1 MRQRIRRLEEKC
13 ESFQKERIPLQ
24 ELLEEIRRISQLEGL
39 TQPLDDYRQWLSD
52 LQKIPGKEAE
62 KTRLLDA
69 MQKLREESVLVW
81 EQQKQE
87 IQKKQE
93 EKKAE
98 IETVQKVIWNHQENG
113 KKFQNQQLDL
123 NEQLTQKEREFQQQD
138 QEKYESE
145 FQQYLEGRQSRNY
158 EYLMRERMKKKQPL
172 EEEQEKVY
180 EKLVEARSEYLR
192 KYPNR
197 GYSTTIRDNKVY
209 EKQLSNLQCDNLEK
223 YKEEAKEQAKFA
235 VEHFKEDFVYKI
247 RYAIREAYQRKDE
260 LNRIISRLDFGQRG
274 ISEKRRTES
283 DHQPSGFRKGQ
294 VSVCHHEKQRA
305 RWKILSYVH
314 G

>member
-13 ESFQKERIPLQ
+13 ENLQKERIPLQ
-24 ELLEEIRRISQLEGL
+24 ELLEEIRRISQLEAL
-39 TQPLDDYRQWLSD
+39 SQPLDDYRQWLSD
-52 LQKIPGKEAE
+52 LQRIPEKEAE
-62 KTRLLDA
+62 KAKLLDV

-93 EKKAE
+93 DKKAE
-98 IETVQKVIWNHQENG
+98 IETVQKMIWKHQENG
-113 KKFQNQQLDL
+113 ERFRNQQVDL
-123 NEQLTQKEREFQQQD
+123 NEQLMQKEQEFWQQD
-138 QEKYESE
+138 SEKYEPE

-158 EYLMRERMKKKQPL
+158 EYLMRDRMKKKQPL
-172 EEEQEKVY
+172 EEAQKQAY

-223 YKEEAKEQAKFA
+223 YKEEAQEQAKFA
-235 VEHFKEDFVYKI
+235 VE
-247 RYAIREAYQRKDE
+247 Q
-260 LNRIISRLDFGQRG
+260 L
-274 ISEKRRTES
+274 
-283 DHQPSGFRKGQ
+283 
-294 VSVCHHEKQRA
+294 
-305 RWKILSYVH
+305 
-314 G
+314 